1 MIYEAWVSMVGSSLI
16 FLIRIFFLKLFQVQT
31 HANQI
36 KCRINSILQI
46 CWLRNEKNQLKI
58 TGIVH
63 QGLMQCQQLIPM
75 NSLMGLHVT
84 KEQGIVTSSE
94 DLRVFTMNLQ
104 WGAKSL
110 SCPGF
115 EPWAMSQSRGWE
127 SAGEV
132 QWELH
137 STSSTTCS
145 W

>member
-1 MIYEAWVSMVGSSLI
+1 MIYEAWVSVVGSSLSL
-16 FLIRIFFLKLFQVQT
+16 LIRIFLLKLFQVQT

-84 KEQGIVTSSE
+84 KELGIVTSSE
-94 DLRVFTMNLQ
+94 DLRVFMMNLQ

-127 SAGEV
+127 SEGEV